1 MPFVPLRSNRHALR
15 IQQGTPIM
23 TLGSH
28 ELKGKVETLKQ
39 PFVVMKKKK
48 RKRDESGEGGDGG
61 DSFSKMD
68 IDSTDEGALA
78 KSGESVSYEVAGI
91 VTKKMLFD
99 NYPKSIMR

>member
-1 MPFVPLRSNRHALR
+1 
-15 IQQGTPIM
+15 M

>member
-1 MPFVPLRSNRHALR
+1 
-15 IQQGTPIM
+15 M

-68 IDSTDEGALA
+68 IDSTDEGALD

>member
-1 MPFVPLRSNRHALR
+1 
-15 IQQGTPIM
+15 M

-48 RKRDESGEGGDGG
+48 RKRDESGEGGYGG